1 MWCPPGGGAA
11 SSDGGDEE
19 SGVSS
24 GGAASHTEP
33 SLRASSTDGGDV
45 AGMFHGTKGVS
56 SRASIAALSLD
67 VCRMC

>member
-1 MWCPPGGGAA
+1 MWCPPGGAA
-11 SSDGGDEE
+11 LSDDGDEE

-33 SLRASSTDGGDV
+33 SPRASSTDGGDV
-45 AGMFHGTKGVS
+45 VGIFRGIRGVS

>member
-1 MWCPPGGGAA
+1 MWCPPGGRAA
-11 SSDGGDEE
+11 SSDGGDEGQ
-19 SGVSS
+19 SVSS

-33 SLRASSTDGGDV
+33 SLMASSNDGDDV
-45 AGMFHGTKGVS
+45 AGMFCRTKTVS